1 MKRVTNFLCALFFI
15 GLASGCQTVGDLAT
29 GVKNTVMEP
38 KKSAEKVA
46 AGLKEA
52 LTVSAADAVVVVSK
66 VGGYFENEA
75 IKIIVPGE
83 LEPSIRVLRGLGL
96 GHAVDDFEMSMNNA
110 AEDAAPQAQ
119 EIFMAAIS
127 DMTFDDAMK
136 ILKGGDTAATDY
148 LRKKTYVQMYA
159 VFRPVIRKSMNNI
172 GVTQRYESMVAPLS
186 NMSGGAIQP
195 IQLDAYVTERALDGL
210 FKMVAK
216 GEISIRKNPAARGT
230 KLLAEVFS

>member
-1 MKRVTNFLCALFFI
+1 MKRFTSFLCALFFI
-15 GLASGCQTVGDLAT
+15 TMVGGCSTIGDMAT
-29 GVKNTVMEP
+29 GVKNVVMEP

-52 LTVSAADAVVVVSK
+52 LTVSTADAVMVVSK
-66 VGGYFENEA
+66 VGGYFENKA
-75 IKIIVPGE
+75 IRIIVPGE
-83 LEPSIRVLRGLGL
+83 LEPAVRVLRGLGL

-110 AEDAAPQAQ
+110 AENAAPQAR

-127 DMTFDDAMK
+127 DMTFDDAMA

-148 LRKKTYVQMYA
+148 LKKKTYVQMYA
-159 VFRPVIRKSMNNI
+159 VFRPVIRRSMSKI
-172 GVTQRYESMVAPLS
+172 GVNQRYESMVAPLS

-195 IQLDAYVTERALDGL
+195 LELDAYVTERALDGL

-216 GEISIRKNPAARGT
+216 GEVSIRKNPAVRGS
-230 KLLAEVFS
+230 KLLVEVFS